1 MSSIYNAQNS
11 SANYACIIINESL
24 FGNGVEFDTIKLQI
38 KIAWEAP
45 NQIF

>member
-1 MSSIYNAQNS
+1 MSFYKAENT
-11 SANYACIIINESL
+11 SANYASIIINESL
-24 FGNGVEFDTIKLQI
+24 FGNGVEIDTIKLQI